1 MLICRPTG
9 GRKISETNRAHP
21 RRGSAFMRF
30 ACRGN
35 IIMTDPKN
43 ISQKQGENEMN
54 DRNQKR
60 KRMHA
65 GGSSKGAVLFVML
78 LAAVMILTIAA
89 FRVAADNK
97 KPETPGKPA
106 ATPTPTAV
114 PEQKETKNVTAIMER
129 VDSAAK
135 TLQVYSIEDGGVLW
149 ISYEGRTN
157 IVDKYGL
164 AIVAEQL
171 SPGDI
176 LAVEYETAGSV
187 AVSVAISTQV
197 WEHPYQTGLTVGT
210 ERQMVTA
217 GDRNFRYSEALHVY
231 NNGVSEELSHILEE
245 DSVTLRGIGSEV
257 YVIFLERGHGYL
269 TLKEEQDYVGGS
281 ILINNQYISQI
292 TEDLLLTLKEGTYE
306 VTVENDDLKATIK
319 TTVARDQ
326 TTVLDLTEYVR
337 VPDPVGQVSF
347 KIQPAGAVLW
357 INDKDTY
364 YGEPVELDYG
374 IYKIRVESG
383 GYIPYEGLLRVE
395 SAASELAISL
405 PEAPVT
411 EPTPTSPAPT
421 AGAEGDAGNSGDTG
435 NGEGDGDVGGSS
447 SGNPPDNTSE
457 QNPDGD
463 GSYPVDEEHR
473 IVIYSDDEVEIY
485 LDGDY
490 MGVTEDGKAEFEKYI
505 GTFELELVRGDES
518 KTYMIQVDDDGEDF
532 VFRRYFD

>member
-1 MLICRPTG
+1 M
-9 GRKISETNRAHP
+9 
-21 RRGSAFMRF
+21 
-30 ACRGN
+30 
-35 IIMTDPKN
+35 DY
-43 ISQKQGENEMN
+43 
-54 DRNQKR
+54 RNQKR

-65 GGSSKGAVLFVML
+65 GGSSKGMVLFVML

-89 FRVAADNK
+89 FRVAADHE
-97 KPETPGKPA
+97 KPKTSGKPSNTLA
-106 ATPTPTAV
+106 PTVV
-114 PEQKETKNVTAIMER
+114 PQQKETKSITAIMER
-129 VDSAAK
+129 VDAATK

-149 ISYEGRTN
+149 ISYAGRTN

-176 LAVEYETAGSV
+176 LAVEYQTEDSV

-217 GDRNFRYSEALHVY
+217 GSRNFRYSDALHIY
-231 NNGVSEELSHILEE
+231 NNGIAEELSHILEE

-281 ILINNQYISQI
+281 ILVNNQYVSQI

-306 VTVENDDLKATIK
+306 VTVENDDLKATVK
-319 TTVARDQ
+319 TTIARDQ

-337 VPDPVGQVSF
+337 VPDPVGQVAF

-374 IYKIRVESG
+374 LYKIRVESG
-383 GYIPYEGLLRVE
+383 GYVPYEGLLRVE
-395 SAASELAISL
+395 SAASELVISL

-421 AGAEGDAGNSGDTG
+421 DGAGGDDGNPGNTGDSGNTG
-435 NGEGDGDVGGSS
+435 NGEGGGDTDGD
-447 SGNPPDNTSE
+447 PPDNTSE
-457 QNPDGD
+457 QNPGSD
-463 GSYPVDEEHR
+463 GSYPVDEEHH
-473 IVIYSDDEVEIY
+473 IVIYSDDEVEVY

-505 GTFELELVRGDES
+505 GTFELELVRGEES